1 MAHILELSIENPII
15 YLKAYGG
22 VKINGIDQSEV
33 RCDIDSPQLATL
45 VEEDG
50 QVYVTVN
57 TSCTVEV
64 PRASAVEIEKGMGS
78 VKIAN
83 IKNKIKVQKI
93 LGNLVL
99 FDIDQAEI
107 EKVGGNLSV
116 QKAAGQVSAEKV
128 AGNLT
133 VDDVASIICGKVGG
147 NCRIKNIPEGL
158 TIEKAGGKF
167 LGQSI
172 AGFAGVSKIGGSFT
186 VNNVQLSGDINVGGN
201 IKLENAYFT
210 NHQNLRAGG
219 NIEVVLNENQAD
231 TTFKMRSGSEKIKIK
246 VKDDD
251 IEHRGGLYDYQM
263 GESAVSVTMT
273 AGGSVSLGDQPGLT
287 EDVVGDLS
295 DKFEFEE
302 STFSETI
309 QSRIDSATK
318 MADAKIKSTEIR
330 LEQIR
335 ERLEKNRE
343 ANFDLDF
350 GEVDTVKKG
359 VDGPIPH
366 THRKARKKGASD
378 EERLMILQMLQE
390 KKITVDEAETLFKA
404 LEE

>member
-1 MAHILELSIENPII
+1 MAHILELSAENPII
-15 YLKAYGG
+15 HLKAYGG

-57 TSCTVEV
+57 TSCSVEV
-64 PRASAVEIEKGMGS
+64 PRGSAIQVEKGMGS

-83 IKNKIKVQKI
+83 IRNKIYVQKV

-116 QKAAGQVSAEKV
+116 QKAARQVSAEKV

-133 VDDVASIICGKVGG
+133 VEDVASIICEKVGG
-147 NCRIKNIPEGL
+147 NCRIKNIAEEL
-158 TIEKAGGKF
+158 KIEKAGGKF

-172 AGFAGVSKIGGSFT
+172 TGLAGVSKIGGSFS

-210 NHQNLRAGG
+210 DNQNLRAGG
-219 NIEVVLNENQAD
+219 NIDVVLNENQVD
-231 TTFKMRSGSEKIKIK
+231 TIFKMRSGDEKIRIK

-251 IEHRGGLYDYQM
+251 IEHRGGFYDYQI
-263 GESAVSVTMT
+263 GESRVSVTMA
-273 AGGSVSLGDQPGLT
+273 AGGHVSLGDQPGLT
-287 EDVVGDLS
+287 EDIVGDLS

-302 STFSETI
+302 SAISEMI

-318 MADAKIKSTEIR
+318 MADAKIKSAEIR

-343 ANFDLDF
+343 INLDMDF
-350 GEVDTVKKG
+350 GEVDTVIKG
-359 VDGPIPH
+359 VGEPIPH
-366 THRKARKKGASD
+366 VHRKAGKKGASD

>member
-1 MAHILELSIENPII
+1 MTHVLELSIEHPII
-15 YLKAYGG
+15 HLKAYGG
-22 VKINGIDQSEV
+22 VQINGIDQPEV
-33 RCDIDSPQLATL
+33 HCDIDSPQLATL

-57 TSCTVEV
+57 TSCIVEV
-64 PRASAVEIEKGMGS
+64 PRASAIQIEKGMGS

-83 IKNKIKVQKI
+83 IKNKINVQKV

-107 EKVGGNLSV
+107 KKVGGNLSV
-116 QKAAGQVSAEKV
+116 RKASGQVSAEKV

-147 NCRIKNIPEGL
+147 NCRIKNISEGL

-172 AGFAGVSKIGGSFT
+172 AGFAGVSKIGGSFI
-186 VNNVQLSGDINVGGN
+186 VNNVQMSGDINVGGN

-210 NHQNLRAGG
+210 DNQNLRAGG

-231 TTFKMRSGSEKIKIK
+231 TIFKMRSGDEKIRIK

-251 IEHRGGLYDYQM
+251 IEHRVGLHDYQI
-263 GESAVSVTMT
+263 GESTVSVTMT
-273 AGGSVSLGDQPGLT
+273 AGGHVSLGDQPGLT

-295 DKFEFEE
+295 NKFEFEE
-302 STFSETI
+302 SDFSEMI

-318 MADAKIKSTEIR
+318 MADAKIKSAEIR

-343 ANFDLDF
+343 INLDMDF
-350 GEVDTVKKG
+350 GKVDPFKKG
-359 VDGPIPH
+359 VGEPIPH
-366 THRKARKKGASD
+366 IHRKAGKKSASD

>member
-1 MAHILELSIENPII
+1 MAHVLELSIGTPII
-15 YLKAYGG
+15 HIKAYGG
-22 VKINGIDQSEV
+22 VKINGIEQSEV

-57 TSCTVEV
+57 TSCVVDV
-64 PRASAVEIEKGMGS
+64 PKASAIQIEKCMGS

-83 IKNKIKVQKI
+83 IRNKITVQKV

-99 FDIDQAEI
+99 FDIGQADI

-116 QKAAGQVSAEKV
+116 RKAAGQVSAEKV

-133 VDDVASIICGKVGG
+133 LDDVASIICGKVGG
-147 NCRIKNIPEGL
+147 NCRIKNISEGL

-186 VNNVQLSGDINVGGN
+186 VNNIQMSGEINVGGN

-210 NHQNLRAGG
+210 DNQNLRAGG
-219 NIEVVLNENQAD
+219 NIELVLNEYQAD
-231 TTFKMRSGSEKIKIK
+231 TIFKMRSGDEKIRIK

-251 IEHRGGLYDYQM
+251 IEHREGGYDYQI
-263 GESAVSVTMT
+263 GESAISVTIT
-273 AGGSVSLGDQPGLT
+273 AGGHVALGDQPGLT
-287 EDVVGDLS
+287 EDIVGDLS
-295 DKFEFEE
+295 NKFEFEE
-302 STFSETI
+302 SAFSEMI
-309 QSRIDSATK
+309 QSRIDSAMKVADVK
-318 MADAKIKSTEIR
+318 MKSAEIR
-330 LEQIR
+330 LEQMR

-343 ANFDLDF
+343 INLDMDF

-359 VDGPIPH
+359 VVEPIPH
-366 THRKARKKGASD
+366 IHRKAGKKGASD

-390 KKITVDEAETLFKA
+390 KKISVDEAETLFKA